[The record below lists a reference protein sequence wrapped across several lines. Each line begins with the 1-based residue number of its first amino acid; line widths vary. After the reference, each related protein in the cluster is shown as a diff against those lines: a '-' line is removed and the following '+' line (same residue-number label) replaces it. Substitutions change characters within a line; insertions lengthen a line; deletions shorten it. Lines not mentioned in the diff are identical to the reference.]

1 MCDKIQVFKLIF
13 QFNSTNTKYSV
24 EEEVAKFQKCSHW
37 KLTLQWGSLHLQ
49 WERAEVCEE

>member
-13 QFNSTNTKYSV
+13 QFNSTNTEYSV